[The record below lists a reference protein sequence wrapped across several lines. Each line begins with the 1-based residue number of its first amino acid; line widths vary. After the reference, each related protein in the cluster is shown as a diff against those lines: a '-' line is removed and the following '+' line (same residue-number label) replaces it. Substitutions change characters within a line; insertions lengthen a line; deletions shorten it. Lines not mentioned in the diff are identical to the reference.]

1 VFVRLLA
8 AAEQAGVGP
17 QIVLWENVPG
27 VLSDKSNAFGC
38 FLAGLVGEVEPL
50 VSPDG
55 KWTSAGLV
63 VGAEGVAAWRI
74 LDAQYFGLAQ
84 RRRRVF
90 VVRCPASGADP
101 AQILFESAGL
111 RRNTPPRRTAEERV
125 AASLTR
131 GAESSGKGGYAGRRR
146 EDDVNIV
153 AALSASGR
161 GTSRAGESRGQ
172 DPIIIEPWPA
182 EIASTLDAAMAQKWG
197 LEDQHVNA
205 NCPNFVP
212 VFATSGQGNAA
223 FTTDIALALNSMNDP
238 PYITH
243 ALKAE
248 GCDAGEDGTGRGT
261 PIIPIDMRQTS
272 RGDRM
277 TNNRREGS
285 SGGAP
290 GTGIGKD
297 GDPSPTIS
305 ISHTPAVFTI
315 HGTNKTARDTS
326 QTDIAGSVRTRP
338 PGAQENSSTTVAVDA
353 FGVRRLTP
361 VECERLQGFPD
372 NFTAIEGAA
381 DTPRYRSLGN
391 SMAVPVIE
399 WLGRR
404 IQTYT
409 EQPMNNKLAATRAE
423 GGGK

>member
-1 VFVRLLA
+1 MGRLDY
-8 AAEQAGVGP
+8 ET
-17 QIVLWENVPG
+17 
-27 VLSDKSNAFGC
+27 KTF
-38 FLAGLVGEVEPL
+38 
-50 VSPDG
+50 
-55 KWTSAGLV
+55 
-63 VGAEGVAAWRI
+63 
-74 LDAQYFGLAQ
+74 
-84 RRRRVF
+84 
-90 VVRCPASGADP
+90 
-101 AQILFESAGL
+101 
-111 RRNTPPRRTAEERV
+111 
-125 AASLTR
+125 
-131 GAESSGKGGYAGRRR
+131 
-146 EDDVNIV
+146 
-153 AALSASGR
+153 
-161 GTSRAGESRGQ
+161 
-172 DPIIIEPWPA
+172 
-182 EIASTLDAAMAQKWG
+182 
-197 LEDQHVNA
+197 
-205 NCPNFVP
+205 
-212 VFATSGQGNAA
+212 
-223 FTTDIALALNSMNDP
+223 
-238 PYITH
+238 ITH

-248 GCDAGEDGTGRGT
+248 GCDASEDGTGRGT

-315 HGTNKTARDTS
+315 HGNNKTARDAS
-326 QTDIAGSVRTRP
+326 QTNIAGSARTRP
-338 PGAQENSSTTVAVDA
+338 PGAQENISTTVAVDA

-409 EQPMNNKLAATRAE
+409 EQPMNNKLTAARAE
-423 GGGK
+423 GGGAC